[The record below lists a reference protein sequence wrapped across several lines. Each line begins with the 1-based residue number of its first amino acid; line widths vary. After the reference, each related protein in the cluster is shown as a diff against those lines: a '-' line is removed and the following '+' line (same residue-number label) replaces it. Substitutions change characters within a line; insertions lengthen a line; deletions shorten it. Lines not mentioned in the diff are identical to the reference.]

1 MRIVE
6 VRFAAVEKADG
17 TLEVLAGDG
26 SSLMKL
32 TPRRQKK
39 LRRAMDHAE
48 LLIFQTWGKWAAK
61 GIVRIGRE
69 RNRCADPFGEWGFK
83 IRAMSASLRKRSDV
97 MREKANRRRMF
108 TLSWVLWSNNMDQK
122 VRYAERNG
130 GNDDWRKW
138 SQTASRN
145 LARRYA
151 DRTAYWEAK
160 QQETT
165 AAS

>member
-6 VRFAAVEKADG
+6 VRFDAIEKADG

-32 TPRRQKK
+32 TSRRQKK
-39 LRRAMDHAE
+39 LRRAMDRAE
-48 LLIFQTWGKWAAK
+48 LLIFQTWGKWAARN
-61 GIVRIGRE
+61 IIRVQSE
-69 RNRCADPFGEWGFK
+69 RTRCTDPFGEWGFK
-83 IRAMSASLRKRSDV
+83 LRVMASSLQKRSNATRV
-97 MREKANRRRMF
+97 RTVRGRKCAE
-108 TLSWVLWSNNMDQK
+108 SWWAWSRNTEAK
-122 VRYAERNG
+122 LRYAERNG
-130 GNDDWRKW
+130 GNDGWRKW

-160 QQETT
+160 QQEAT
-165 AAS
+165 AAN